1 MPARAEAPRLLVK
14 VARLYH
20 GRGLRQSEIA
30 ERLGL
35 SQARVSRLL
44 QQAEDLGIVRTVVVL
59 PPGLNTEIE
68 DRIEQIYGVRECH
81 VVDAVADS
89 DDELAQDLGQ
99 ALASIVAG
107 SALLS
112 PPVSVLGYNSW
123 SRTLQAMVAAMQPAR
138 GGAHQV
144 VELLGDIGPPML
156 QHEAARSTQRLAS
169 LTGAEPVYLRTP
181 GVSSTTRIRAAILDQ
196 DRHARETLTLL
207 DSMDLALIGIGE
219 CDVVA
224 PLRAGDNFFTQ
235 EQFDRAREL
244 GAVGQICL
252 RFLDAQGRELVTE
265 FDDLVIGVTMNQIR
279 AAGHRCAAAG
289 GPSKYP
295 VIRAVLLG
303 KWVDTLVIDTAT
315 AEWLVGPGRPD
326 PDQPVGPASAQPAT
340 VRSGRTGPR
349 VSR

>member
-1 MPARAEAPRLLVK
+1 MPARAEAPRLMVK

-30 ERLGL
+30 ERLRL

-59 PPGLNTEIE
+59 PPGMNSEIE
-68 DRIEQIYGVRECH
+68 DEVERTYGLRDCH
-81 VVDAVADS
+81 VVDVVADGEE
-89 DDELAQDLGQ
+89 ELAQDLGQ

-107 SALLS
+107 SPVLS
-112 PPVSVLGYNSW
+112 TPVSVLGYNSW
-123 SRTLQAMVAAMQPAR
+123 SRTMQAMVAALQPMR
-138 GGAHQV
+138 GGARQV
-144 VELLGDIGPPML
+144 VEMLGDIGPPLL

-181 GVSSTTRIRAAILDQ
+181 GVSSTAQIRRAVLDQ
-196 DRHARETLTLL
+196 DRHARETLALL
-207 DSMDLALIGIGE
+207 DSMDLAFVGIGE

-252 RFLDAQGRELVTE
+252 RFLDAQGCELVTDL
-265 FDDLVIGVTMNQIR
+265 DDLVTGVTLDQIR
-279 AAGHRCAAAG
+279 AAGHRCGAAG

-295 VIRAVLLG
+295 VIRAALLG
-303 KWVDTLVIDTAT
+303 RWVDTLVVDTAT

-326 PDQPVGPASAQPAT
+326 HMDLDASA
-340 VRSGRTGPR
+340 
-349 VSR
+349 

>member
-1 MPARAEAPRLLVK
+1 MPARAEAPRLMVK

-30 ERLGL
+30 ERLRL

-59 PPGLNTEIE
+59 PPGLNSELEEEIE
-68 DRIEQIYGVRECH
+68 QLYGLRECH
-81 VVDAVADS
+81 VVDAVAD
-89 DDELAQDLGQ
+89 DEDELAQDLGQ

-107 SALLS
+107 SAILS
-112 PPVSVLGYNSW
+112 TPVAVLGYNSW
-123 SRTLQAMVAAMQPAR
+123 SRTLQSMVAAMQPVR
-138 GGAHQV
+138 GGAQQV
-144 VELLGDIGPPML
+144 VEMLGDIGPPTL

-181 GVSSTTRIRAAILDQ
+181 GVSSTSRIRAAILDQ
-196 DRHARETLTLL
+196 DRHTRETLSLL
-207 DSMDLALIGIGE
+207 DTMDLALLGIGE

-235 EQFDRAREL
+235 AQFDRAREL

-252 RFLDAQGRELVTE
+252 RFLDAQGHPLVTE
-265 FDDLVIGVTMNQIR
+265 FDDLIIGVTLEQIR

-289 GPSKYP
+289 GPAKYP
-295 VIRAVLLG
+295 VIRAALLG
-303 KWVDTLVIDTAT
+303 GWVDTLVLDTAT
-315 AEWLVGPGRPD
+315 AEWLL
-326 PDQPVGPASAQPAT
+326 
-340 VRSGRTGPR
+340 RSGQPGSVDLAEPALA
-349 VSR
+349 

>member
-1 MPARAEAPRLLVK
+1 MPPRAEAPRLMVK

-30 ERLGL
+30 ERLRL

-59 PPGLNTEIE
+59 PPGLNSELE
-68 DRIEQIYGVRECH
+68 EQIEQVYGLRQCH

-89 DDELAQDLGQ
+89 EDELAQDLGQ

-107 SALLS
+107 SSVLS
-112 PPVSVLGYNSW
+112 TPMSVLGYNSW
-123 SRTLQAMVAAMQPAR
+123 SRTMQAMVAALQPLR
-138 GGAHQV
+138 GGARQV
-144 VELLGDIGPPML
+144 VEMLGDIGPPTL
-156 QHEAARSTQRLAS
+156 QHEAARSTQRLAA

-181 GVSSTTRIRAAILDQ
+181 GVSSTTRIRSAILDQ
-196 DRHARETLTLL
+196 DRHARQTLALL
-207 DSMDLALIGIGE
+207 DAMDLALVGIGE

-235 EQFDRAREL
+235 EQFDRARER

-252 RFLDAQGRELVTE
+252 RFLDAQGRELATE
-265 FDDLVIGVTMNQIR
+265 FDDLVIGVTLDQIR
-279 AAGHRCAAAG
+279 AAGHRCGAAG

-295 VIRAVLLG
+295 VIRAALLG
-303 KWVDTLVIDTAT
+303 RWVDTLVVDTAT

-326 PDQPVGPASAQPAT
+326 HMDLDASA
-340 VRSGRTGPR
+340 
-349 VSR
+349 